1 MTCDPQAS
9 LQGYKG
15 NVQVNGLWNKK
26 ARDISYAFKKNSE
39 IDKDQSIINQFYTGD
54 CNLLSLLREC
64 EEAAITMDT
73 EKIKNS
79 TLRRV
84 QLMVCSGFVPDCY
97 LDAAYKYAIGSLWV
111 KFTPLH

>member
-1 MTCDPQAS
+1 LSKNSRGLRIAS
-9 LQGYKG
+9 LKI
-15 NVQVNGLWNKK
+15 L
-26 ARDISYAFKKNSE
+26 SEHFETMSFKKNSE